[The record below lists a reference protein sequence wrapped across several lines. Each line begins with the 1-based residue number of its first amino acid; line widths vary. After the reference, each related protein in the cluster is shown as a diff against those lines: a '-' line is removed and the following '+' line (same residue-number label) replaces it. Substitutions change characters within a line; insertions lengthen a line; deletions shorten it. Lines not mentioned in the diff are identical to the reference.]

1 MNFQDFNFKQ
11 SLMSS
16 IEKANFKEP
25 SPIQEQAIPILLEGR
40 DLIGQAHTGTGK
52 TVAFGFPLIEKMD
65 EDSRADTLII
75 VPTRE
80 LAMQVSDEIYRFG
93 KESGLRTVTIYG
105 GSSYS
110 RQIKHI
116 DNSAVVVATPGRLLE
131 LLSTGK
137 IKISP
142 RFVVLDE
149 ADEMLDMG
157 FLEDIKRIFSY
168 IPEDRQTMMFSATM
182 PREIQDL
189 AESVLKDPAVV
200 KITKKEVTN
209 ANIEQSY
216 YVVDDHERDDALI
229 RLFDYKDPDK
239 SIIFCRTKSEVERLQ
254 SFLISQG
261 YSAKGLHGDLEQR
274 QREEV
279 IRGFKSSRVE
289 VLIATDIASR
299 GLNVEDV
306 THVFNYHIPF
316 NSESYVHRIGR
327 TGRAGKNGVA
337 VTIVTPSE
345 FKALKRIKK
354 DVKSELTT
362 KLVPTKGDVKDKKAN
377 QLLLEIANSE
387 PDSSAHD
394 LVEKLKENDDLSN
407 VAYKLAMA
415 LINQDKIHG
424 ADSIGKNENEIKAL
438 LEDRGYDRG
447 RGGRGG
453 YRGRGGNRSG
463 GDRGGY
469 RGRSGNRSG
478 GGGGYR
484 GDRSGSRDR
493 DGGGDRGGY
502 RGDRGGNRDR
512 RDFRK

>member
-1 MNFQDFNFKQ
+1 MNFQDFNFKK

-16 IEKANFKEP
+16 IEKANFTEP

-52 TVAFGFPLIEKMD
+52 TVAFGFPLIEKMN
-65 EDSRADTLII
+65 EDSRAETLII

-93 KESGLRTVTIYG
+93 KESGIRTVTIYG

-110 RQIKHI
+110 RQIKYI
-116 DNSAVVVATPGRLLE
+116 ENSAVVVATPGRLLE

-137 IKISP
+137 IKINP
-142 RFVVLDE
+142 KFVVLDE

-157 FLEDIKRIFSY
+157 FLEDIKRIFSH
-168 IPEDRQTMMFSATM
+168 IPEERQTMMFSATM

-189 AESVLKDPAVV
+189 AESVLQNPAVV
-200 KITKKEVTN
+200 KITKKEITN
-209 ANIEQSY
+209 ENIKQLY
-216 YVVDDHERDDALI
+216 YVVDEHERDDALI
-229 RLFDYKDPDK
+229 RLFDYKNPEK

-279 IRGFKSSRVE
+279 IRGFKSSRIE

-306 THVFNYHIPF
+306 SHVFNYHIPF

-327 TGRAGKNGVA
+327 TGRAGKEGVA

-345 FKALKRIKK
+345 FKSLKKIKK
-354 DVKSELTT
+354 DIKSDLAT
-362 KLVPTKGDVKDKKAN
+362 KLMPTKNDVKAKKAGE
-377 QLLLEIANSE
+377 LFTDISNSK
-387 PDSSAHD
+387 PDSSAYE
-394 LVEKLKENDDLSN
+394 LVEKLKESDDLSN
-407 VAYKLAMA
+407 IAYKLAMV
-415 LINQDKIHG
+415 LISQDKIHG
-424 ADSIGKNENEIKAL
+424 ADNIGKNEKEIKAL
-438 LEDRGYDRG
+438 LEDRGYDRNY
-447 RGGRGG
+447 RGGRGS
-453 YRGRGGNRSG
+453 YRGRGGSRGNYRNDRNDRN
-463 GDRGGY
+463 DRGGY
-469 RGRSGNRSG
+469 RGRRTN
-478 GGGGYR
+478 
-484 GDRSGSRDR
+484 RDR
-493 DGGGDRGGY
+493 DNYRSRSYKDR
-502 RGDRGGNRDR
+502 
-512 RDFRK
+512 